1 MMKIGLIGLGGFG
14 GNAKIKA
21 WKTVCAQG
29 NHELYIC
36 ESNKE
41 RLHEI
46 GNKYQVDEKKRFLN
60 FEDLLSNNSYWSNC
74 ESLINAVDI
83 TTSADTHFK
92 IAMYALDRGKHVFV
106 EKPSTENLKQAELL
120 HDKVKETGLVLQ
132 VGVHFRYNKLTDKI
146 KELIDNGELG
156 KLYQIEGR
164 HVAGKRPR
172 LDGGAILS
180 CGMHFIDLIMYLTDR
195 KVIDVTAVSK
205 NFLKRPEWP
214 NEDLSYVH
222 MNLEGNLLATVKS
235 SVVDYATGIDA
246 GVPGINAD
254 WDFVITGS
262 KGMVYADYCTQKLVF
277 DSGRHEWNE
286 ETQAWKWKTGERKE
300 IPVLVE
306 NVYETE
312 LKAFLDHI
320 KQGSK
325 PRADVYSSGVLL
337 QKIIDASYMS
347 AETKMTQFFK

>member
-1 MMKIGLIGLGGFG
+1 MKIGLIGLGGFG
-14 GNAKIKA
+14 GNAKIQA
-21 WKTVCAQG
+21 WKNVCAEG

-46 GNKYQVDEKKRFLN
+46 GDKYQIGVHNRVIEFC
-60 FEDLLSNNSYWSNC
+60 DLISNNPNGSVVD
-74 ESLINAVDI
+74 AVDI

-92 IAMYALDRGKHVFV
+92 IAMYALKNGKHVFV
-106 EKPSTENLKQAELL
+106 EKPMTENIKQAEQLQE
-120 HDKVKETGLVLQ
+120 KVEKTGLILQ
-132 VGVHFRYNKLTDKI
+132 VGMHFRYNALTGKI
-146 KELIDNGELG
+146 KEMLDNDLLG
-156 KLYQIEGR
+156 KLYQVEGR

-180 CGMHFIDLIMYLTDR
+180 CGIHFIDLALYLTGR
-195 KVIDVTAVSK
+195 KVIDVAAVSK
-205 NFLKRPEWP
+205 NLLKRPEWP

-246 GVPGINAD
+246 AVPGINAN
-254 WDFVITGS
+254 WDFVISGS
-262 KGMVYADYCTQKLVF
+262 KGMVYADYCNQKLMF
-277 DSGRHEWNE
+277 DSGHHEWNE

-300 IPVLVE
+300 IVVPVK

-320 KQGSK
+320 VKKEK
-325 PRADVYSSGVLL
+325 PRADVYSSGVLV
-337 QKIIDASYMS
+337 QKIIDAAYMS